1 MVTFRNNRR
10 NNFSENIEYDINA
23 AIKVSLMLHDSI
35 SIIDEN
41 GIIDND
47 CGSNNGPV
55 SLGSGII
62 EEVGV
67 NNILRMNPIQTKIG
81 VNHCSVGAGG

>member
-1 MVTFRNNRR
+1 M
-10 NNFSENIEYDINA
+10 ID
-23 AIKVSLMLHDSI
+23 
-35 SIIDEN
+35 IIDEN

-67 NNILRMNPIQTKIG
+67 NNILRMNQYKQK
-81 VNHCSVGAGG
+81 

>member
-1 MVTFRNNRR
+1 M
-10 NNFSENIEYDINA
+10 ID
-23 AIKVSLMLHDSI
+23 
-35 SIIDEN
+35 IIDEN

-47 CGSNNGPV
+47 CGSNNGPR

-67 NNILRMNPIQTKIG
+67 NNILRMNPIQTKID
-81 VNHCSVGAGG
+81 VNHCSVEQKVEKCQDMLKVIQ